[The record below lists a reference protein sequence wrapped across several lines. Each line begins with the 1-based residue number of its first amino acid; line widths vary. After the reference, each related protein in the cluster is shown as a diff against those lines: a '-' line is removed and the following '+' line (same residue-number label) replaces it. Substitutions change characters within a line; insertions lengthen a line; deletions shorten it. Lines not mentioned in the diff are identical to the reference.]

1 MTAVSSL
8 VLLALLAAL
17 GWFVMV
23 RPMRAEKRRRT
34 EIVEALVPGERVL
47 TVGGIYGT
55 VKEVDGLQVELE
67 IAPGVVVRVHV
78 QSIHRRAEDPPEAA

>member
-23 RPMRAEKRRRT
+23 RPMRAEKRRRAD
-34 EIVEALVPGERVL
+34 IVAALVPGERVL

-55 VKEVDGLQVELE
+55 VQEVDGLQVELE

>member
-1 MTAVSSL
+1 VTAASSL
-8 VLLALLAAL
+8 ALLALLAAL

-23 RPMRAEKRRRT
+23 RPMRAERRRRAD
-34 EIVEALVPGERVL
+34 VVSALVPGERVL

-55 VKEVDGLQVELE
+55 VRTVEGLQVELE
-67 IAPGVVVRVHV
+67 IAPGVNVWVHV

>member
-1 MTAVSSL
+1 VTAVSSL
-8 VLLALLAAL
+8 ALVALLAGL

-23 RPMRAEKRRRT
+23 RPMRAERRRRLGV
-34 EIVEALVPGERVL
+34 VEGLAPGERVL

-55 VKEVDGLQVELE
+55 VKEVDGLQVDLE

-78 QSIHRRAEDPPEAA
+78 QSIHRRAEDPPPQA

>member
-23 RPMRAEKRRRT
+23 RPMRAEKRRRA